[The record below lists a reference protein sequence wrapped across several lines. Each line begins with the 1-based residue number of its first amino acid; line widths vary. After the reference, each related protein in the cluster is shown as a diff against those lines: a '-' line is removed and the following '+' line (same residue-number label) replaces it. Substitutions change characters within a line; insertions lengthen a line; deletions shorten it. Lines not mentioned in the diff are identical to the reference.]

1 MRTPFAS
8 APPDASPAINSTKV
22 TQAKIVR
29 HTNQIRSEAYIVF
42 VLYKTHNAKAGI
54 HPSNALYLWR
64 TFDALCHYYLI
75 HKLSQPKKSYA
86 SPAAIGHLWPNLCY
100 DLCAIDW

>member
-22 TQAKIVR
+22 NQAK
-29 HTNQIRSEAYIVF
+29 IVF

-64 TFDALCHYYLI
+64 TFDALCNYYLI
-75 HKLSQPKKSYA
+75 HKLSQPKKLYA
-86 SPAAIGHLWPNLCY
+86 SPAGIWHLWANLCY